1 MLDPDATSSL
11 TIIFGGIQMDRSIAS
26 MQIQEFAQ
34 RTGVTVRTLHH
45 YDRLGLLRPGGRT
58 ASGYRLYGERELIR
72 LQQIATLK
80 FIGCSLKEIKA
91 ILSGPSSDL
100 GETLK
105 LQREALERKRRTLD
119 RALKAVDRAQKLF
132 AQSGR
137 ADWNALQHIIEV
149 IQMEQ
154 DKSWMLQYFTPEQ
167 QAALAAR
174 KSELRTHG
182 EEGWAKLIP
191 EIEAA
196 AKNGLDPFSEEAR
209 SLIER
214 HQELVNLFTGGDPG
228 IQAGLERLYADK
240 ANWPKN
246 FKSPFS
252 EEARSFIEKAKQAH
266 SLSCV

>member
-1 MLDPDATSSL
+1 MDP
-11 TIIFGGIQMDRSIAS
+11 SIAS

-80 FIGCSLKEIKA
+80 FIGCSLQEIKE

-105 LQREALERKRRTLD
+105 LQHEALERKRRTLD
-119 RALKAVDRAQKLF
+119 RALRAVDRAQKLF

-137 ADWNALQHIIEV
+137 TDWDALKHIIEV

-154 DKSWMLQYFTPEQ
+154 DKSWMMQYFTPGQ
-167 QAALAAR
+167 QAALKAR
-174 KSELRTHG
+174 KAEIREG

-196 AKNGLDPFSEEAR
+196 AKDGLDPASDEAR
-209 SLIER
+209 LLIER
-214 HQELVNLFTGGDPG
+214 HQYLVNLLTGGDPG
-228 IQAGLERLYADK
+228 IEAGFERLYADK
-240 ANWPKN
+240 ANWPEN
-246 FKSPFS
+246 FKPPFS
-252 EEARSFIEKAKQAH
+252 EAARSFIQEAKQAH
-266 SLSCV
+266 NLSCV

>member
-1 MLDPDATSSL
+1 
-11 TIIFGGIQMDRSIAS
+11 MDQSIAS

-80 FIGCSLKEIKA
+80 FIGCSLNEIKA
-91 ILSGPSSDL
+91 VLSGPASDL

-105 LQREALERKRRTLD
+105 LQQEALERKRRTLD
-119 RALKAVDRAQKLF
+119 KALRAVDRAQKLF
-132 AQSGR
+132 AESGQ
-137 ADWNALQHIIEV
+137 ADWNALKHIIEV

-167 QAALAAR
+167 QAVLSAR
-174 KSELRTHG
+174 KSEVRSRG

-196 AKNGLDPFSEEAR
+196 AKDGLDPASEEAR

-214 HQELVNLFTGGDPG
+214 YQQLINLFTGGDPG
-228 IQAGLERLYADK
+228 IQANLERLYADK
-240 ANWPKN
+240 ANWPTT
-246 FKSPFS
+246 FKSPLS
-252 EEARSFIEKAKQAH
+252 EAARSFVEQAKKAH
-266 SLSCV
+266 SLTCV

>member
-1 MLDPDATSSL
+1 
-11 TIIFGGIQMDRSIAS
+11 MDQRMAS
-26 MQIQEFAQ
+26 MQIHEFAQ
-34 RTGVTVRTLHH
+34 RAGVTVRALRH

-91 ILSGPSSDL
+91 VLSGPSSDL

-119 RALKAVDRAQKLF
+119 KALRAVDRAQKLF
-132 AQSGR
+132 AQSGQ
-137 ADWNALQHIIEV
+137 ADWDALQKIIEV

-167 QAALAAR
+167 QAALRAR
-174 KSELRTHG
+174 KSETRAEG
-182 EEGWAKLIP
+182 EAGWAKLIP

-196 AKNGLDPFSEEAR
+196 AKNGLDPAGEEAR
-209 SLIER
+209 LLVER
-214 HQELVNLFTGGDPG
+214 HQQLVSLFTGGDPG
-228 IQAGLERLYADK
+228 IQANLERLYANK

-246 FKSPFS
+246 FKRPFS
-252 EEARSFIEKAKQAH
+252 EAAQNFIEKAKQAH
-266 SLSCV
+266 SMSCV

>member
-1 MLDPDATSSL
+1 
-11 TIIFGGIQMDRSIAS
+11 MDQSIAS

-45 YDRLGLLRPGGRT
+45 YDRLGLLTPGGRT
-58 ASGYRLYGERELIR
+58 ESGYRLYGEHELIC

-119 RALKAVDRAQKLF
+119 KALRAVDRAQKLF
-132 AQSGR
+132 TQTGR

-154 DKSWMLQYFTPEQ
+154 DKSWMLPYFTPEQ
-167 QAALAAR
+167 QAMLKAR
-174 KSELRTHG
+174 KSEIREG
-182 EEGWAKLIP
+182 ADGWAKLIP

-196 AKNGLDPFSEEAR
+196 AKNGLDLFSEKAR

-214 HQELVNLFTGGDPG
+214 HQELVNLLTGGDPG
-228 IQAGLERLYADK
+228 IEAGFERMYADK
-240 ANWPKN
+240 ANWPAN
-246 FKSPFS
+246 FKTPFS
-252 EEARSFIEKAKQAH
+252 EAARSFIEKAKQAH
-266 SLSCV
+266 SLSWV

>member
-1 MLDPDATSSL
+1 
-11 TIIFGGIQMDRSIAS
+11 MDQSIAS

-91 ILSGPSSDL
+91 VLSGPSSDL

-154 DKSWMLQYFTPEQ
+154 DKSWMLPYFTPEQ
-167 QAALAAR
+167 QATLKAR
-174 KSELRTHG
+174 KSEIREG
-182 EEGWAKLIP
+182 DEGWAKLIP

-196 AKNGLDPFSEEAR
+196 AKNSLDPASDEAR

-214 HQELVNLFTGGDPG
+214 HQELVNRLTGGDPG
-228 IQAGLERLYADK
+228 IEAAFERMYADK
-240 ANWPKN
+240 ANWPKD

>member
-1 MLDPDATSSL
+1 
-11 TIIFGGIQMDRSIAS
+11 MDQSIAS

-80 FIGCSLKEIKA
+80 FIGCSLNEIKA
-91 ILSGPSSDL
+91 ALSGPASDL

-105 LQREALERKRRTLD
+105 LQQEALERKRRTLD
-119 RALKAVDRAQKLF
+119 KALRAVDRAQKLF
-132 AQSGR
+132 AQSGQ
-137 ADWNALQHIIEV
+137 ADWNALKHIIEV

-167 QAALAAR
+167 QAVLSAR
-174 KSELRTHG
+174 KSEVRSRG

-196 AKNGLDPFSEEAR
+196 AKDGLDPASEEAR

-214 HQELVNLFTGGDPG
+214 YQQLINLFTGGDPG
-228 IQAGLERLYADK
+228 IQANLERLYADK
-240 ANWPKN
+240 ANWPTT
-246 FKSPFS
+246 FKSPLS
-252 EEARSFIEKAKQAH
+252 EAARSFVEQAKKAH
-266 SLSCV
+266 SMSCV

>member
-1 MLDPDATSSL
+1 MNP
-11 TIIFGGIQMDRSIAS
+11 SIAS
-26 MQIQEFAQ
+26 MQIREFAQ
-34 RTGVTVRTLHH
+34 CTGVTVRTLHH

-91 ILSGPSSDL
+91 ILTGPTSDL
-100 GETLK
+100 GETLQ

-119 RALKAVDRAQKLF
+119 RALRAVDRAQKLF
-132 AQSGR
+132 AQSGQ

-167 QAALAAR
+167 QAVLRAR
-174 KSELRTHG
+174 KSEIRTEG
-182 EEGWAKLIP
+182 EAGWAKLIP

-196 AKNGLDPFSEEAR
+196 AKDGLDPASDKAR

-214 HQELVNLFTGGDPG
+214 HQQLVSLFTGGDPRM
-228 IQAGLERLYADK
+228 QAALERLYADK
-240 ANWPKN
+240 ANWPKD
-246 FKSPFS
+246 FKQPFS
-252 EEARSFIEKAKQAH
+252 EGAQSFIEKAKQAH
-266 SLSCV
+266 SMTCV

>member
-1 MLDPDATSSL
+1 
-11 TIIFGGIQMDRSIAS
+11 MDQSIAS

-119 RALKAVDRAQKLF
+119 KALRAVDRAQKRF
-132 AQSGR
+132 AQTGR
-137 ADWNALQHIIEV
+137 PDWNALQHIIEV

-154 DKSWMLQYFTPEQ
+154 DKSWMLPYFTPAQ
-167 QAALAAR
+167 QAVLAAR
-174 KSELRTHG
+174 KSEIREG

-196 AKNGLDPFSEEAR
+196 TKDGLDPFSEKAR

-214 HQELVNLFTGGDPG
+214 HHELVNLLTGGDPG
-228 IQAGLERLYADK
+228 IEAGFERIYADK
-240 ANWPKN
+240 ANWPAN

-252 EEARSFIEKAKQAH
+252 EAARSFIEKTKQAH
-266 SLSCV
+266 SMSWV

>member
-1 MLDPDATSSL
+1 MDP
-11 TIIFGGIQMDRSIAS
+11 SIAS

-34 RTGVTVRTLHH
+34 RTGVTVRALHH

-80 FIGCSLKEIKA
+80 FIGCSLKEIKV
-91 ILSGPSSDL
+91 ILGGPASDL

-105 LQREALERKRRTLD
+105 LQHEALERKRRTLD
-119 RALKAVDRAQKLF
+119 RALRAVDRAQKLF

-137 ADWNALQHIIEV
+137 TDWDALKHIIEV

-154 DKSWMLQYFTPEQ
+154 DKSWMMQYFTPEQ
-167 QAALAAR
+167 QAELIAR
-174 KSELRTHG
+174 NTKIRSDG

-196 AKNGLDPFSEEAR
+196 AKDGLDPASDEAR

-228 IQAGLERLYADK
+228 IQANLERLYADK
-240 ANWPKN
+240 ANWPST

-252 EEARSFIEKAKQAH
+252 DAAQSFIQKAKQAH
-266 SLSCV
+266 NLSCV

>member
-1 MLDPDATSSL
+1 
-11 TIIFGGIQMDRSIAS
+11 MDKSIAS

-45 YDRLGLLRPGGRT
+45 YDRLGLLRPGART
-58 ASGYRLYGERELIR
+58 ESGYRLYGERELIR

-80 FIGCSLKEIKA
+80 FIGCSLNEIKA
-91 ILSGPSSDL
+91 ILSGPSPDL

-119 RALKAVDRAQKLF
+119 RALRAVERAQKLF
-132 AQSGR
+132 TQSGR

-154 DKSWMLQYFTPEQ
+154 DKTWMLQYFTPEQ
-167 QAALAAR
+167 QAVLAAR
-174 KSELRTHG
+174 KSELRAQG

-196 AKNGLDPFSEEAR
+196 AQNGLDPASEEAR
-209 SLIER
+209 FLIER

-240 ANWPKN
+240 ANWPKT

-252 EEARSFIEKAKQAH
+252 EEARTFIERAKKAH
-266 SLSCV
+266 SMSCV